1 MTQYLVTTFKDSTG
15 RKHTHITRAK
25 SNQRFTVVEAESKE
39 EAKEKYEERYKPVDG
54 ATNLNDIKSN
64 IGIFHVE
71 KVEPNEGMVDINIET
86 MKPFEEAD
94 DV

>member
-15 RKHTHITRAK
+15 RKHTHIIRTKR
-25 SNQRFTVVEAESKE
+25 NQRFTVVEAESKE
-39 EAKEKYEERYKPVDG
+39 EAKEKYATRYKPVDG

-94 DV
+94 DD

>member
-15 RKHTHITRAK
+15 QPHEHFTAARD
-25 SNQRFTVVEAESKE
+25 NQTFTVVEAESKE
-39 EAKEKYEERYKPVDG
+39 EAKEKYEARNKPVDG

-64 IGIFHVE
+64 IDIFHVE

-94 DV
+94 HD

>member
-1 MTQYLVTTFKDSTG
+1 
-15 RKHTHITRAK
+15 AK

-39 EAKEKYEERYKPVDG
+39 EAKEKYEARNKPVDG

-71 KVEPNEGMVDINIET
+71 KVGPIKFISSLIRSKEGR
-86 MKPFEEAD
+86 
-94 DV
+94 